1 MLDFDQLLK
10 SPDLQR
16 KTLTYVAVGGT
27 AVGALGGLLYAMPRS
42 FRSER
47 GAVWHA
53 AKALGGGTA
62 ICLASAFVVV
72 QSVKWSMG
80 VTTVHEFASAMRRII
95 RPISRHFIKER
106 SPLPPTTTT
115 TTSSQKSD
123 GTVADWLLGNDD
135 RDRHSDNGNGET
147 ASTKPPPSSP

>member
-80 VTTVHEFASAMRRII
+80 VSTVHEFATAMRRII
-95 RPISRHFIKER
+95 RPVSRHFIKER
-106 SPLPPTTTT
+106 PALPPTTT
-115 TTSSQKSD
+115 SQKSD

-135 RDRHSDNGNGET
+135 RDRHSEDGN

>member
-95 RPISRHFIKER
+95 RPISRHFIK
-106 SPLPPTTTT
+106 PLPPTTTT
-115 TTSSQKSD
+115 TTTSSSQKSD

-135 RDRHSDNGNGET
+135 RDRHSDDGNGET